1 MVFEWLKSLSRKIS
15 YYIPK
20 LLEAYISEQ
29 KAHLH
34 YEQELQKSVSEDKS
48 DIIKSWKERV
58 SLKTLLLTLYF

>member
-48 DIIKSWKERV
+48 DIIKS
-58 SLKTLLLTLYF
+58 